1 MSSDGESRRIRVG
14 ILFGGRSG
22 EHEISL
28 RSAQSVMNA
37 LDPAKY
43 DVVPIG
49 IARDGSWV
57 MGGDPMHA
65 LSDGA
70 YAPGLATAILADPRQ
85 HGLVTVPVSTQSRGI
100 EALSPTGA
108 AAPIDV
114 VFPVM
119 HGPYGEDG
127 TIQGLLEIA
136 DVPYVGSGVL
146 GSAVGMD
153 KSIQKTLFRA
163 AGLPVVDWVSFT
175 ASEWSRRQVRL
186 IVDIEA
192 KLGYPCFVK
201 PSNLG
206 SSVGI
211 SKASNEEE
219 LIVAVKFAATYDRR
233 IVVEKSVLGFR
244 EIECGVLGND
254 SPDVSIPGEIVPDRE
269 WYDYDAK
276 YSNSKTELIIPAQI
290 SLDTAQE
297 IRRIAVAAFE
307 ALDCTGMARVDFF
320 VSQDSSQIYV
330 NEVNT
335 IPGFTNISM
344 FPKLWEATGVDYPRL
359 IDRLIELAIQRH
371 GERATLK
378 TTQK

>member
-1 MSSDGESRRIRVG
+1 MSTEGGTRRLRVG

-22 EHEISL
+22 EHDVSL
-28 RSAQSVMNA
+28 RSAQSVMAA
-37 LDPAKY
+37 LDPARY

-49 IARDGSWV
+49 IGRDGSWV
-57 MGGDPMHA
+57 IDGDPMRA
-65 LSDGA
+65 LTDGSNVSSR
-70 YAPGLATAILADPRQ
+70 ATAILTNASQ
-85 HGLVTVPVSTQSRGI
+85 HGLVTIPVSTGESAIDAQSPNTI
-100 EALSPTGA
+100 A
-108 AAPIDV
+108 AAIDV

-136 DVPYVGSGVL
+136 DVAYVGSGVL

-153 KSIQKTLFRA
+153 KSIQKTLLRA
-163 AGLPVVDWVSFT
+163 AGIPVIDWISFT
-175 ASEWSRRQVRL
+175 ANEWSRQQDRIL
-186 IVDIEA
+186 VDVEV
-192 KLGYPCFVK
+192 KLAYPCFVK

-211 SKASNEEE
+211 SKASNESE
-219 LIVAVKFAATYDRR
+219 LITGVELAASFDRR
-233 IVVEKSVLGFR
+233 IVIEKSVLGFR
-244 EIECGVLGND
+244 EIECSVLGND
-254 SPDVSIPGEIVPDRE
+254 SPDVSVPGEIVPDRE

-290 SLDTAQE
+290 PLETARE
-297 IRRIAVAAFE
+297 VRRLAAAAF
-307 ALDCTGMARVDFF
+307 AVLDCAGMARVDFF
-320 VSQDSSQIYV
+320 VSQDGSNVFV

-344 FPKLWEATGVDYPRL
+344 FPKLWEATGMSYAAL
-359 IDRLIELAIQRH
+359 IDRLIELAIERH
-371 GERATLK
+371 RERSTMR